1 MSEVTIQC
9 PQCHK
14 SFKLNETL
22 AAPIIQQS
30 RRKFEQEF
38 EQKEEALE
46 ERRKAFAEEQEI
58 ARKARK
64 ELDKERAAVA
74 KKQEDI
80 DERIAEQVAEQ
91 RAEIEKEAA
100 KKAKQ
105 KYDDKL
111 AEHDELRTELEE
123 QLKEKQE
130 KLAEAR
136 KQELE
141 FRRKQRELDDK
152 LKAADVELEKRL
164 AEALA
169 PVRDKAKKE
178 AEEQQKLRIAERDKT
193 ISELQQK
200 LEEAIRK
207 AEEGSQRIRGE
218 VQELDLEATLR
229 TTFPRDNIEEIAKG
243 QSGADIVQR
252 VLDAIGKTCGSIL
265 WESKR
270 TVRWQDGWLTKVR
283 QDQRKSKAEIAV
295 IVTETMPAGVD
306 HFEHISGVWVTC
318 PMLAMPLA
326 MALRAGL
333 VDTATAR
340 CASEGQQTKMV
351 ILYQYLTGSQFKQR
365 IQAIVEGFKT
375 LKEDLESEKR
385 STLRRW
391 AAKEKQLELVMA
403 ATTGMYGD
411 LQGIAGKTL
420 PEIDGLE
427 QKALSSA
434 SSQHATGSS

>member
-1 MSEVTIQC
+1 MSDLTIQC
-9 PQCHK
+9 PHCQK
-14 SFKLNETL
+14 PFKLNETL
-22 AAPIIQQS
+22 AAPIIEQT
-30 RRKFEQEF
+30 RKKFEREF
-38 EQKEEALE
+38 EEKEEALE
-46 ERRKAFAEEQEI
+46 ERLKTFTEEQE
-58 ARKARK
+58 AAKKARK
-64 ELDKERAAVA
+64 DLEKERALLA
-74 KKQEDI
+74 KKQEEI
-80 DERIAEQVAEQ
+80 EERIAEQVKEQ
-91 RAEIEKEAA
+91 RAAIEREAA

-105 KYDDKL
+105 KFDEKL
-111 AEHDELRTELEE
+111 AEREEEKAELEE
-123 QLKEKQE
+123 QLKEKEE

-136 KQELE
+136 KQEVE

-152 LKAADVELEKRL
+152 MKAADVELEKRL

-169 PVRDKAKKE
+169 PERDRARKE
-178 AEEQQKLRIAERDKT
+178 AEEQQKLRIAEKDKT

-207 AEEGSQRIRGE
+207 AEQGSQRIQGE
-218 VQELDLEATLR
+218 VQELDLEASLR
-229 TTFPRDNIEEIAKG
+229 AAFPRDVIEEIAKG

-252 VLDAIGKTCGSIL
+252 VLDGVGKTCGSIL

-270 TVRWQDGWLTKVR
+270 TIRWQDGWLAKAR
-283 QDQRKSKAEIAV
+283 QDQRAAKAEIAV
-295 IVTETMPAGVD
+295 IVSETMPQGVD
-306 HFEHISGVWVTC
+306 HFEHIDGVWVTC
-318 PMLAMPLA
+318 PMLAVPLA

-340 CASEGQQTKMV
+340 CASEGQQTKMAV
-351 ILYQYLTGSQFKQR
+351 LYQYLTGSQFKQR
-365 IQAIVEGFKT
+365 IQAIVEGFKS

-420 PEIDGLE
+420 PEIEGLE
-427 QKALSSA
+427 YKALPGADSDG
-434 SSQHATGSS
+434 AT